1 MEFIAAAIVMLS
13 IFVPVFLALEVATP
27 HPGITRFAAFV
38 NAEEAAERYL
48 AAHPLKPRSEVVAAN
63 DEVERIAA

>member
-27 HPGITRFAAFV
+27 HVGISRMPVYV
-38 NAEEAAERYL
+38 NPEEAAERYMV
-48 AAHPLKPRSEVVAAN
+48 AHPLKPRAEVVAAN
-63 DEVERIAA
+63 DSVERIAA